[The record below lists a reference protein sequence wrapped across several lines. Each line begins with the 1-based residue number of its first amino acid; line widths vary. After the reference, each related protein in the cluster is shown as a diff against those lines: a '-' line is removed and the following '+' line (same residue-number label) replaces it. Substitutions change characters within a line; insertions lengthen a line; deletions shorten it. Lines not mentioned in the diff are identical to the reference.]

1 MWYNT
6 NPARTAGFFIP
17 EFPAVVVITSPYMLQ
32 HIVRRFRAL
41 FLTGLL
47 VVAFPGV
54 ILAQYEIADITIS
67 GNDVLSSN
75 QISNVLMTKET
86 PGFFGKFLYKSISE
100 ALGRKDEFF
109 DPVVFADDIDR
120 LERLYQ
126 DHGFFE
132 AVIDTSFAISEQD
145 NSIRIRV
152 DITEGYR
159 SLIDTLTY
167 RGIEGLPD
175 FIYNEMESGEK
186 IALGDP
192 YNQFLLKAQVDLVLS
207 ILKNAGFPNARLVSD
222 SSYARRI
229 ASSRNFSIRLFFEV
243 GNICFFGPI
252 TILREGDQ
260 QRDDINDEVIL
271 KQLDYRPDAVYNQ
284 SDVFASERNLN
295 RLGVFD
301 LARIQVFIPA
311 NEDTSRSIPS
321 RITVRPSDKHELS
334 PELLLSDEN
343 GNFNIGTGIGYKNRN
358 FVGGARTFSTRLRF
372 RTQTI
377 GMFPD
382 YFNINTDAVSNID
395 LTFEL
400 LQPYIFSNKIR
411 GSWAFSLI
419 LDKQRPYR
427 QFIMRNKFG
436 ITDQFAEFTY
446 GYFDWT
452 LERIVLE
459 RNQTFLVNATPEE
472 IRDLTAQEQRAQ
484 FNSIFAFTIQR
495 NKTNDLFSPSGGF
508 IHSATIEESGLLPLA
523 LKKAQ
528 PDLPFTQFYR
538 FMLLGRWYHDLSN
551 EQRFSVLGMKLK
563 GGIEEKYGESRSD
576 PERAI
581 PQTHRFYAG
590 GGGSIR
596 GWQSR
601 KLIATGDPNL
611 ELGGNLALEGSVEL
625 RINVFQR
632 TRDGFLDK
640 IWAVFFLDA
649 GNVWGEVSDL
659 RLKDVAIATGIGFR
673 YDTFFGPFRIDYG
686 FRVYDPI
693 PDQGRKK
700 WIVQRKFFGETL
712 SDAVLHFGIGHAF

>member
-1 MWYNT
+1 M
-6 NPARTAGFFIP
+6 
-17 EFPAVVVITSPYMLQ
+17 ITHRYTLRYIIRQ
-32 HIVRRFRAL
+32 CRAL
-41 FLTGLL
+41 FLAGLVL
-47 VVAFPGV
+47 GASPEALLG
-54 ILAQYEIADITIS
+54 QYEIQDITVS

-75 QISNVLMTKET
+75 QISNVFMTKET

-109 DPVVFADDIDR
+109 DPVVFADDIGR

-132 AVIDTSFAISEQD
+132 ATIDTSFDISEED
-145 NSIRIRV
+145 NAIRIRV
-152 DITEGYR
+152 DISEGYR

-175 FIYNEMESGEK
+175 YVYRDMESGQK
-186 IALGDP
+186 IASGDP
-192 YNQFLLKAQVDLVLS
+192 YNQFLLKGQVDLVLS

-222 SSYARRI
+222 SSYARRL
-229 ASSRNFSIRLFFEV
+229 ASSRNFSIRLFFDT
-243 GNICFFGPI
+243 GNIYVFGPI
-252 TILREGDQ
+252 AILREGDQ
-260 QRDDINDEVIL
+260 QREDINDEVIL
-271 KQLDYRPDAVYNQ
+271 KQLDYKPDAVYNQ
-284 SDVFASERNLN
+284 SDVVASERNLN

-301 LARIQVFIPA
+301 LARIQVSIPA
-311 NEDTSRSIPS
+311 HEDTSRSIPS

-358 FVGGARTFSTRLRF
+358 FLGGARTFSTRLRF

-436 ITDQFAEFTY
+436 ITDQFAEYTF

-459 RNQTFLVNATPEE
+459 RNQVFLVNATPEE

-495 NKTNDLFSPSGGF
+495 NKSNDLFSPSGGF

-538 FMLLGRWYHDLSN
+538 FMVLGRWYHDLSN

-563 GGIEEKYGESRSD
+563 GGFEEKYGESRSD
-576 PERAI
+576 PGRAI

-625 RINVFQR
+625 RVNVFQKM
-632 TRDGFLDK
+632 RDGFLDK
-640 IWAVFFLDA
+640 IWTVFFFDA
-649 GNVWGEVSDL
+649 GNVWSEVSDL
-659 RLKDVAIATGIGFR
+659 RLRDVAIATGIGFR

-686 FRVYDPI
+686 FKVYDPI
-693 PDQGRKK
+693 PEQGRKK